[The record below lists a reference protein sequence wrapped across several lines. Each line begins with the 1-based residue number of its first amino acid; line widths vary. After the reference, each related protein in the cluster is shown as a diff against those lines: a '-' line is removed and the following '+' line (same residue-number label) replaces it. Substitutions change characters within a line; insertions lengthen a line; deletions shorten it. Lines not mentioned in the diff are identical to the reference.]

1 MSTIDRLKCPACGMP
16 TIPDDGHNTPDM
28 ALCNFCYEQEDLET
42 MSTHTPGPWT
52 ARGVTIWADA
62 HRPPMGHEII
72 ANARTARGDAHD
84 MANARLIASAPEL
97 LAALKDARE
106 RLEYLEPEYFD
117 DASHETE
124 WRDYLAQTDAL
135 IAKAEGKEPRP

>member
-42 MSTHTPGPWT
+42 MSTHTPGPWKT
-52 ARGVTIWADA
+52 GTGKFTDQVFERDA
-62 HRPPMGHEII
+62 EGEDWGHWLICETGG
-72 ANARTARGDAHD
+72 NT
-84 MANARLIASAPEL
+84 ANARLIASAPDL
-97 LAALKDARE
+97 LVALKDARE

-117 DASHETE
+117 DESHEVE
-124 WRDYLAQTDAL
+124 WRDYLAKTDDL
-135 IAKAEGKEPRP
+135 IAKAEGMR